1 MIIKQVEIE
10 NFFCYVGKESFD
22 FEEGLNIVSAKN
34 SGGKSHLFNAF
45 HWTFFN
51 SIYVDKEQDTSKKEW
66 KSADKVVTLPDYILS
81 NAKSDEV
88 LKTSVKITLATEFH
102 ENEEISGQMMDYH
115 FEKEVKFKKSGNE
128 ILQLSKPELQIWYV
142 EDGETKYLERGEH
155 SWFLDHI
162 FPISIRKF
170 MWFQGETVDELYDFS
185 NPSTLNY
192 AIKEISYFPIYETL
206 VDITKSSEYSI
217 EKKIDTELKKKKKF
231 TAEQENLNSDIDQVK
246 RRISNYENNII
257 DCRNELI
264 NLSDAIL
271 NEENKL
277 KGYDKYSSL
286 KTKLNKLEYDIKSV
300 NDRIDHLSVFGKEKF
315 ISKWMLNKCDSL
327 VEASSKNIDVLSKE
341 VKSFQKSENP
351 VPITLPGPEYVQKML
366 EDHICY
372 ICEREVMEGTPAYD
386 ALKSRMEDFRAN
398 QIQKI
403 LADNLTE
410 LNRFKRNILNELP
423 GITQEVEENDAQI
436 EKLITQ
442 RKKLLAQRENLYS
455 DFGISGDKEIDSGS
469 TTADQILSKIRSL
482 NSSKSTTERKL
493 MTYEN
498 DKKSEE
504 VRLAELMEKK
514 AKIIPLEDSDEIP
527 EILAKRYI
535 DVISE
540 AVNNLKNAAL
550 TQLIQEITQE
560 SNILYSKYL
569 GGNTQG
575 EIEIDRGVRIL
586 DKKTKKQ
593 LTNLNTAEL
602 TAQKLAVANS
612 FLSLSEKKMNRSFPL
627 LADAPTSQFD
637 DENTLFL
644 TENLSESFNQI
655 IIMSKDY
662 NKLSQEEKQKFIE
675 KARISKYYELKNDLI
690 DKDGDDSRTNKKT
703 YIKIIK

>member
-1 MIIKQVEIE
+1 MIIKKVEIE
-10 NFFCYVGKESFD
+10 NFFCYVGIETFV

-66 KSADKVVTLPDYILS
+66 KSADKIVTLPDYILS
-81 NAKSDEV
+81 NANNDEI
-88 LKTSVKITLATEFH
+88 LKTSVKITLSTEFH
-102 ENEEISGQMMDYH
+102 ENEEVKGQIMDYH
-115 FEKEVKFKKSGNE
+115 FEKEVKFKKNGNE
-128 ILQLSKPELQIWYV
+128 VLQLSKPELQIWYV
-142 EDGETKYLERGEH
+142 MDGVTKYLERGEH
-155 SWFLDHI
+155 SWFLDKI
-162 FPISIRKF
+162 FPVSIRKF

-185 NPSTLNY
+185 NPSTLNF

-206 VDITKSSEYSI
+206 VEITKSSESSI
-217 EKKIDTELKKKKKF
+217 DKKIDSELKKKKKF
-231 TAEQENLNSDIDQVK
+231 TAEQESLNSEIEKVK
-246 RRISNYENNII
+246 RTISGYENNII
-257 DCRNELI
+257 NCRKVLI
-264 NLSDAIL
+264 DLSDAIL
-271 NEENKL
+271 KEEDKL

-286 KTKLNKLEYDIKSV
+286 KTNLTKLEYEIKSI
-300 NDRIDHLSVFGKEKF
+300 NDRIDSLSVYGKEKF
-315 ISKWMLNKCDSL
+315 VSKWMLNKCDSL
-327 VEASSKNIDVLSKE
+327 VAASSLNLDILSKE
-341 VKSFQKSENP
+341 VKSFQKSDNP

-372 ICEREVMEGTPAYD
+372 ICEREVTEGTPEYE

-403 LADNLTE
+403 LSDNLTE

-423 GITQEVEENDAQI
+423 SISQEVEENDTQI
-436 EKLITQ
+436 EKLVAQ
-442 RKKLLAQRENLYS
+442 RRKLLAQKENLYS
-455 DFGISGDKEIDSGS
+455 DSGISSDKEIFIGS

-482 NSSKSTTERKL
+482 NTSKSTTDRKL

-504 VRLAELMEKK
+504 VRLAELLEKK
-514 AKIIPLEDSDEIP
+514 SRIIPLEKSDEIP
-527 EILAKRYI
+527 EIIAKKYI
-535 DVISE
+535 DVISK
-540 AVNNLKNAAL
+540 AVNNLKIAAL
-550 TQLIQEITQE
+550 NQLIKEITQE

-575 EIEIDRGVRIL
+575 VIEIDRGVRII

-662 NKLSQEEKQKFIE
+662 NMLSQEEKQKFIE

-703 YIKIIK
+703 YINTIK